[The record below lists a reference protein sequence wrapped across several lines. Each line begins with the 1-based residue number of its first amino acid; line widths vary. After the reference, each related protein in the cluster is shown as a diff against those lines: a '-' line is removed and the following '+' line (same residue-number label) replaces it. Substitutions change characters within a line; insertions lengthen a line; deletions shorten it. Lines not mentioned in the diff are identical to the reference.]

1 MDILLKAIPIAIP
14 VILVIL
20 IFLMGYVKAPPDVA
34 YIISGLRKHPKVLIG
49 KAGIKIPFLERV
61 DKLIVRQISI
71 DIKSEGYIPTQDF
84 IGVDVDRGQ
93 GAGHDRPGGH
103 PVGHEELPEYDGGRL
118 QPGYR
123 GFLAGQHA

>member
-49 KAGIKIPFLERV
+49 KAGIKLPFFERL
-61 DKLIVRQISI
+61 DKLS
-71 DIKSEGYIPTQDF
+71 DG
-84 IGVDVDRGQ
+84 
-93 GAGHDRPGGH
+93 PGGH
-103 PVGHEELPEYDGGRL
+103 PAGYEELPEYDGGRL

>member
-1 MDILLKAIPIAIP
+1 MEYLLKALPIAIP

-49 KAGIKIPFLERV
+49 RAGVKIPFLERV

-84 IGVDVDRGQ
+84 IG
-93 GAGHDRPGGH
+93 
-103 PVGHEELPEYDGGRL
+103 HEELPEHDGRGL
-118 QPGYR
+118 QSRYR
-123 GFLAGQHA
+123 GFPAR

>member
-1 MDILLKAIPIAIP
+1 MEFLLKLIP
-14 VILVIL
+14 VILIAVAVIL
-20 IFLMGYVKAPPDVA
+20 IFMLGYVKAPPDVA

-84 IGVDVDRGQ
+84 IGVDVRGQ
-93 GAGHDRPGGH
+93 GAGDDGPGGH
-103 PVGHEELPEYDGGRL
+103 PVGHEELPEYDGG
-118 QPGYR
+118 
-123 GFLAGQHA
+123 

>member
-61 DKLIVRQISI
+61 DKLIVRQIS
-71 DIKSEGYIPTQDF
+71 SPRVTSPPRTSSAWTWTPWPRCG
-84 IGVDVDRGQ
+84 
-93 GAGHDRPGGH
+93 
-103 PVGHEELPEYDGGRL
+103 
-118 QPGYR
+118 
-123 GFLAGQHA
+123 

>member
-71 DIKSEGYIPTQDF
+71 DIKSEGSIFPPRTSSAWTWTPWP
-84 IGVDVDRGQ
+84 R
-93 GAGHDRPGGH
+93 
-103 PVGHEELPEYDGGRL
+103 
-118 QPGYR
+118 
-123 GFLAGQHA
+123 

>member
-71 DIKSEGYIPTQDF
+71 DITIFPPRTSSAWTWTPWPRCGS
-84 IGVDVDRGQ
+84 
-93 GAGHDRPGGH
+93 
-103 PVGHEELPEYDGGRL
+103 
-118 QPGYR
+118 
-123 GFLAGQHA
+123 